1 MDKTAFEAAHMAAL
15 NPQQRAA
22 VEAVNG
28 PVLLLAVP
36 GSGKTTVLITRLGYM
51 TRVCGIAP
59 ESILTMTYTTAA
71 TYEMRSRFAAKFG
84 AELAA
89 RMEFRTING
98 VAARII
104 ALYSRLYG
112 RTPPELLRNESDTT
126 PLLTQLCQDIN
137 HEYPAESTL
146 KDLRTAITYIKN
158 MCLPDVEL
166 DALETDIE
174 NLPELYRGYQR
185 VLKAQRRMDYDDQLC
200 FALQILRAAPAVA
213 AAFRKRYRYFCVDEA
228 QDTSKVQHE
237 IIRVLARESGNLFM
251 VGDEDQS
258 IYGFRAAY
266 PQALMDFEK
275 TYPGAQI
282 LLMTENYRSREPILA
297 AANHFVARNRYRR
310 PKTITPTQGK
320 GEPLQIVSVLR
331 RADQLPFLFETA
343 QNCVTETAVLFRNHE
358 SALPLI
364 DLCERRGVPYAC
376 KAVDQT
382 FFTNKIVRDVT
393 DIFMLAAHPENA
405 DAFLRCYFK
414 FGVPVTRQQALYAAS
429 QARQYGQGCWTA
441 LLNEDSIRP
450 RTRAAMA
457 DVAHG
462 LARLPH
468 MAANDAVRFV
478 ADELGYGKYLDK
490 NGMDRT
496 KLAVLEMLGA
506 QEPSPRALLKRLE
519 ALRQLVQNHVTPPGC
534 KFILSTIHSAKG
546 LEYDRVIL
554 LDVLDGILPAKPE
567 LSCRTPAETQ
577 QYEEDRRLFYV
588 AMTRARE
595 QLVLFDCAVEP
606 SGFVGEVLSQLPGH
620 RRRQEVEPAG
630 HRHAPPPV
638 RKPLPPIDIAAITEV
653 GTHVRHAVFGSGTV
667 ESVSGPRVTV
677 RFAAGVRTL
686 DAGVVAERHLMWKE

>member
-1 MDKTAFEAAHMAAL
+1 MDKSTFATAHMAAL

-22 VEAVNG
+22 VEAVDG

-51 TRVCGIAP
+51 TEVCGIAP
-59 ESILTMTYTTAA
+59 ESILTMTYTKAA
-71 TYEMRSRFAAKFG
+71 TQEMRSRFAARFG

-89 RMEFRTING
+89 RLAFRTING
-98 VAARII
+98 VAVSII
-104 ALYSRLYG
+104 GLYSRLYN
-112 RTPPELLRNESDTT
+112 RTRPELILNEGETA
-126 PLLTQLCQDIN
+126 PLLTRLWQDLN

-158 MCLPDVEL
+158 MCLTDAEL
-166 DALETDIE
+166 DALETDID
-174 NLPELYRGYQR
+174 NLPDLYHRYQQA
-185 VLKAQRRMDYDDQLC
+185 LKAQHKMDFDDQLC
-200 FALQILRAAPAVA
+200 FALQILRCAPAVA
-213 AAFRKRYRYFCVDEA
+213 AAFRRRYKYLCVDES

-237 IIRVLARESGNLFM
+237 IIRILAQESGNIFM

-282 LLMTENYRSREPILA
+282 LLMEENYRSKEPILA
-297 AANHFVARNRYRR
+297 AANRFVARNRYRR
-310 PKTITPTQGK
+310 PKTIAPTQGP
-320 GEPLQIVSVLR
+320 GEPLQIVEVPR
-331 RADQLPFLFETA
+331 RADQLPFLFEVA
-343 QNCVTETAVLFRNHE
+343 QHCDVETAVLFRNNE
-358 SALPLI
+358 SALPII
-364 DLCERRGVPYAC
+364 DLCERRGVPYGC
-376 KAVDQT
+376 KAIDQT
-382 FFTNKIVRDVT
+382 FFSNKIVRDVT
-393 DIFMLAAHPENA
+393 DIFTLAAHPA
-405 DAFLRCYFK
+405 DADTFLRCYFK
-414 FGVPVTRQQALYAAS
+414 FSVPVTRAQALYAS
-429 QARQYGQGCWTA
+429 NQARQHGQGCWTA

-468 MAANDAVRFV
+468 MPADDAIRFIT
-478 ADELGYGKYLDK
+478 DELGYGKYLDK

-496 KLAVLEMLGA
+496 KLAVLTMLGA
-506 QEPSPRALLKRLE
+506 QEPTPRHLLQRLE
-519 ALRQLVQNHVTPPGC
+519 TLRSIVQNHVTPPGC

-588 AMTRARE
+588 AMTRAKQ
-595 QLVLFDCAVEP
+595 QLVLFDCVAER
-606 SGFVGEVLSQLPGH
+606 STFISEVLSGLPGA
-620 RRRQEVEPAG
+620 RRKQDVEPAG
-630 HRHAPPPV
+630 RRPAPSAA
-638 RKPLPPIDIAAITEV
+638 RAPLPPVDVAAITEI
-653 GTHVRHAVFGSGTV
+653 GAKVRHAVFGPGTV
-667 ESVSGPRVTV
+667 ESVDGRRVTV
-677 RFAAGVRTL
+677 RFAAGPRTL
-686 DAGVVAERHLMWKE
+686 DAQVVAERHLMWKE

>member
-104 ALYSRLYG
+104 ALYSRMYG

-158 MCLPDVEL
+158 MCLPDAEL

-237 IIRVLARESGNLFM
+237 IIRVLAQESGNLFM

-297 AANHFVARNRYRR
+297 AANHFVVRNRYRR

-405 DAFLRCYFK
+405 DVFLRCYFK

-630 HRHAPPPV
+630 HRTAPPPV

-653 GTHVRHAVFGSGTV
+653 GAHVRHAVFGSGTV

>member
-1 MDKTAFEAAHMAAL
+1 MDKSTFEAAHMAGL

-51 TRVCGIAP
+51 TMVCGAAP
-59 ESILTMTYTTAA
+59 ESILTMTYTVAA
-71 TYEMRSRFAAKFG
+71 TQEMRARFAARFG

-104 ALYSRLYG
+104 ALYSRMYG
-112 RTPPELLRNESDTT
+112 RTPPELMQNESEAT
-126 PLLTQLCQDIN
+126 PLLTRLWQEQN
-137 HEYPAESTL
+137 HEYPTESTL

-158 MCLPDVEL
+158 MCLTDAEL
-166 DALETDIE
+166 DALETDID
-174 NLPELYRGYQR
+174 NLPELYRGYQKA
-185 VLKAQRRMDYDDQLC
+185 LKASHKMDFDDQLC
-200 FALQILRAAPAVA
+200 FALQILRGAPAVA
-213 AAFRKRYRYFCVDEA
+213 AAFRKRYKYFCVDES

-237 IIRVLARESGNLFM
+237 IIRILAQESGNIFM

-266 PQALMDFEK
+266 PQALMEFEK

-282 LLMTENYRSREPILA
+282 LLMEENYRSKEPILA
-297 AANHFVARNRYRR
+297 AANRFVARNRYRR
-310 PKTITPTQGK
+310 PKTIAPTQGP
-320 GEPLQIVSVLR
+320 GEPLQIVEVPR
-331 RADQLPFLFETA
+331 RADQLPFLFEVA
-343 QNCVTETAVLFRNHE
+343 QHCDVETAVLFRNNE
-358 SALPLI
+358 SALPII
-364 DLCERRGVPYAC
+364 DLCERRGVPYGC
-376 KAVDQT
+376 KAIDQT
-382 FFTNKIVRDVT
+382 FFSNKIVRDVT
-393 DIFMLAAHPENA
+393 DIFTLAAHPA
-405 DAFLRCYFK
+405 DADTFLRCYFK
-414 FGVPVTRQQALYAAS
+414 FSVPVTRAQALYAS
-429 QARQYGQGCWTA
+429 NQARQHGQGCWTA

-468 MAANDAVRFV
+468 MPADDAIRFIT
-478 ADELGYGKYLDK
+478 DELGYGKYLDK

-496 KLAVLEMLGA
+496 KLAVLTMLGA
-506 QEPSPRALLKRLE
+506 QEPTPRHLLQRLE
-519 ALRQLVQNHVTPPGC
+519 TLRSIVQNHVTPPGC

-588 AMTRARE
+588 AMTRAKQ
-595 QLVLFDCAVEP
+595 QLVLFDCVAER
-606 SGFVGEVLSQLPGH
+606 STFISEVLSGLPGA
-620 RRRQEVEPAG
+620 RRKQDVEPAG
-630 HRHAPPPV
+630 RRPAPSAA
-638 RKPLPPIDIAAITEV
+638 RAPLPPVDVAAITEI
-653 GTHVRHAVFGSGTV
+653 GAKVRHAVFGPGTV
-667 ESVSGPRVTV
+667 ESVDGRRVTV
-677 RFAAGVRTL
+677 RFAAGPRTL
-686 DAGVVAERHLMWKE
+686 DAQVVAERHLMWKE

>member
-51 TRVCGIAP
+51 TRVCGIEP

-104 ALYSRLYG
+104 ALYSRMYG
-112 RTPPELLRNESDTT
+112 RTPPELLHNESDTT

-137 HEYPAESTL
+137 HEYPAESAL

-158 MCLPDVEL
+158 MCLPDAEL

-228 QDTSKVQHE
+228 QDPSKVQHE
-237 IIRVLARESGNLFM
+237 IIHVLAQESGNLFM

-275 TYPGAQI
+275 TYLGAQI

-405 DAFLRCYFK
+405 DVFLRCYFK

-630 HRHAPPPV
+630 HRPAPPPV

>member
-104 ALYSRLYG
+104 ALYSRMYG

-158 MCLPDVEL
+158 MCLPDAEL

-174 NLPELYRGYQR
+174 NPPELYRGYQR

-237 IIRVLARESGNLFM
+237 IIRVLAQESGNLFM

-297 AANHFVARNRYRR
+297 AANHFVVRNRYRR

-405 DAFLRCYFK
+405 DVFLRCYFK

-534 KFILSTIHSAKG
+534 KFVLSTIHSAKG

-630 HRHAPPPV
+630 HRPAPPPV